1 MNENK
6 KRMDKAELG
15 HLVEQYAKLDLKPWK
30 AAEKLMSEHDT
41 GRSQERL
48 ANLIGMKRRGTTD
61 RQDGKFFGE
70 PSSNGYKFK
79 TPREELE
86 TIFDEFVKAEPDAPA
101 RHLARKILAARP
113 DLTYTTNHLG
123 HLVREYKKKNA
134 IETVI
139 HYKADTP
146 DDKYSVIDGVY
157 KWKAR
162 RGEMSIPVE
171 LADQMFYEYSRHG
184 LDLSQAQM
192 RQKHD
197 LKIWEW
203 NAIKNTLFL
212 YKDANVFSPHTEDNT
227 PKENLQQMIDDRI
240 GMKFKDKQRLVENSY
255 NKATIKEYKKV
266 IEKDQVQ
273 TFAIEKL
280 LDELNDITDGWHS
293 QPALVG
299 RTPDFKTERRWI
311 VATIADLHIGSRVEN
326 LALTPDYSPEKVRHL
341 LDQIARRI
349 NDTHASDVTLVF
361 MGDLIESFT
370 GMNHQNTWHN
380 VEYAMIGARLIKE
393 TMSVIEEFV
402 AKVDNV
408 RQILCVGGNHDRIP
422 ASKKDDPR
430 GQVAEIV
437 FYMLGRLYGGEIEI
451 RYEDLVMSQQ
461 IDGMQYVVTHGDRA
475 AVRDGRQAVIDYG
488 DSKLFNVI
496 LTAHVHSR
504 RVNEDQKSYRWYAVP
519 PVFTGNQYSED
530 NGWHARPGF
539 QTFENDGQGR
549 PIVTDHTIG

>member
-1 MNENK
+1 
-6 KRMDKAELG
+6 MDKAELSA
-15 HLVEQYAKLDLKPWK
+15 LVEQYAKLEMKPWK
-30 AAEKLMSEHDT
+30 AAEKLMAEHETD
-41 GRSQERL
+41 RSQERL
-48 ANLIGMKRRGTTD
+48 ANLIAMRRKGTTD
-61 RQDGKFFGE
+61 RRDGLAYGE
-70 PSSNGYKFK
+70 PVDKNRKMP
-79 TPREELE
+79 TTELDA
-86 TIFDEFVKAEPDAPA
+86 IFDRFVPQSPDSPA
-101 RHLARKILAARP
+101 KNVARRILAEMP
-113 DLTYTTNHLG
+113 DLDYALNHLS
-123 HLVREYKKKNA
+123 HLIRDYKKRNA
-134 IETVI
+134 IETTIRVQN
-139 HYKADTP
+139 ADP
-146 DDKYSVIDGVY
+146 DDKYSVIDGTY
-157 KWKAR
+157 RWKAKH
-162 RGEMSIPVE
+162 GNMAIPVE

-184 LDLSQAQM
+184 LDMSQSQM

-227 PKENLQQMIDDRI
+227 PKESLQQMIDERI
-240 GMKFKDKQRLVENSY
+240 GMKFKDKQRLVETSY

-273 TFAIEKL
+273 TFALETL
-280 LDELNDITDGWHS
+280 LDELNDMSNGWHAE
-293 QPALVG
+293 PVLIA
-299 RTPDFKTERRWI
+299 RTPDFKTERKWT
-311 VATIADLHIGSRVEN
+311 VATIADLHIGARVEN
-326 LALTPDYSPEKVRHL
+326 LNLTPDYSPEKVRHL
-341 LDQIARRI
+341 LDQVARRI
-349 NDTHASDVTLVF
+349 NQSNPSDVTLVF

-380 VEYAMIGARLIKE
+380 VEYAMIGAKLIKE
-393 TMSVIEEFV
+393 TMSIIEEFV

-430 GQVAEIV
+430 GQVAEII
-437 FYMLGRLYGGEIEI
+437 FYLIDRLYGGQIEI
-451 RYEDLVMSQQ
+451 QYSDLVISKQ
-461 IDGMQYVVTHGDRA
+461 IDGIQYVISHGDKNA
-475 AVRDGRQAVIDYG
+475 IRDGKQTVIDHG

-530 NGWHARPGF
+530 NGWHSRPGF
-539 QTFENDGQGR
+539 QTFENDGAGR